1 MEIVGYVVVVIL
13 VVLAVAAVGRVLL
26 ALRRPSERPLL
37 GRLVWSPVTL
47 LDAALGAVALI
58 GLAYGAGASVRA
70 GVMAAG
76 AVLGALGGVAN
87 ELRRGDNQ
95 AFDRFVAQRGFEPWG
110 RRRTFWRPW
119 RRPRPEDSLVIP
131 TGWHEA
137 ADDLVASLRKT
148 LGGTVELDA
157 VANGRIGRETSLVAL
172 AAAGDARQMVVWLDV
187 RREGEIV
194 VGPPPGLELRRPS
207 RIEAHLDPPVVP
219 RGRVAYAS
227 AGIAPAEVEA
237 ALRPLELPTRPVG
250 KALGLRIASEGVL
263 VTLERDLAE
272 VVGIDELAGV
282 AAQVATAMRSQTLK
296 RTLITSP
303 SATT

>member
-1 MEIVGYVVVVIL
+1 MGYVVVVIL
-13 VVLAVAAVGRVLL
+13 AALAVAATGRVLL
-26 ALRRPSERPLL
+26 ALRRPSERPLV

-87 ELRRGDNQ
+87 ELRRGDNP
-95 AFDRFVAQRGFEPWG
+95 AFDRFVAQRGFEPWE
-110 RRRTFWRPW
+110 RRRTVWRPW
-119 RRPRPEDSLVIP
+119 RRPRPGGLARHPDWLARGGRRP
-131 TGWHEA
+131 R
-137 ADDLVASLRKT
+137 RKPPQ
-148 LGGTVELDA
+148 DA
-157 VANGRIGRETSLVAL
+157 RWNGRTRRRGERADRPRDSAGGAGGGRRRHADGRL
-172 AAAGDARQMVVWLDV
+172 ARRPLRGRDRDRATARSRTPPAQPAS
-187 RREGEIV
+187 RRASIRPLSRPGASRTR
-194 VGPPPGLELRRPS
+194 PPGSPRPRSKRRCGRS
-207 RIEAHLDPPVVP
+207 SCR
-219 RGRVAYAS
+219 RGRS
-227 AGIAPAEVEA
+227 AQ
-237 ALRPLELPTRPVG
+237 
-250 KALGLRIASEGVL
+250 ALGLRIGSEGVL
-263 VTLERDLAE
+263 VTLQRDLAE